1 MKTFNEIPKL
11 LPQDEAFFRNFL
23 QQNASLLGIILTK
36 KFEIKEGKYK
46 FIENFSA
53 VKKVTIQ
60 RYTYS
65 MFYLLDTEKE
75 KLLFYFYYEG

>member
-23 QQNASLLGIILTK
+23 QKNASLLGIILTK

-60 RYTYS
+60 RYPYS
-65 MFYLLDTEKE
+65 IFYQLDAGNQKGY
-75 KLLFYFYYEG
+75 FYFYYEG